1 MVVPNKNNRT
11 WLAATG
17 ICTLL
22 SLALVWTAL
31 AANEPGLAISKT
43 GANQYSVGITNGT
56 NTAYYE
62 LYHTPVVGDSAY
74 PWMLL
79 VMGTQGQT
87 NFSVDGGPT
96 MTGFFFVGVGNDWD
110 GDGVQNYRDANP
122 NSAIFGQLTITV
134 DSPTNGAVFQ

>member
-1 MVVPNKNNRT
+1 MIIPNKKKRT

-17 ICTLL
+17 VGSLL
-22 SLALVWTAL
+22 SLAVIWTAL
-31 AANEPGLAISKT
+31 AANEPVLTISKT
-43 GANQYSVGITNGT
+43 GANQYSVVITNGT

-62 LYHTPVVGDSAY
+62 LYHTPVVADAAY

-79 VMGTQGQT
+79 VIGTQGQT

-96 MTGFFFVGVGNDWD
+96 MAGFFFVGVGNDWD

-122 NSAIFGQLTITV
+122 LSTNFGQLTITV
-134 DSPTNGAVFQ
+134 DSPTNGVVFQ